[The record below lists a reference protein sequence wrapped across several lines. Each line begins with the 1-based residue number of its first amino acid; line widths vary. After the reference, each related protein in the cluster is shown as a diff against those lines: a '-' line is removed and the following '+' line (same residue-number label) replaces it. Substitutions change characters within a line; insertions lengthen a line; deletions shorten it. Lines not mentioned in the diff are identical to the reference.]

1 MGEGEGYA
9 NSGVTLSPAI
19 LHDTFGAKLIKWW
32 SQAIS
37 QEVGVDCIADIAP
50 EVDFI

>member
-19 LHDTFGAKLIKWW
+19 LHDTFGAKLIK
-32 SQAIS
+32 
-37 QEVGVDCIADIAP
+37 
-50 EVDFI
+50 